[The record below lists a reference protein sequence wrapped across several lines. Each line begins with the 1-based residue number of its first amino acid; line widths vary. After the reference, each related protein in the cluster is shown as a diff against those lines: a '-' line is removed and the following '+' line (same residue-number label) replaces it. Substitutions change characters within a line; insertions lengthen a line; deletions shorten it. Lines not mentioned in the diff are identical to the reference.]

1 MILRYLKAVIGL
13 ALLCAGSTAL
23 ATAAPTD
30 AVPTLA
36 ASAERFA
43 ESALKLPSGS
53 VTAVTINNQLPLG
66 SCASGW
72 QWTFA
77 FSTRNTVKAHCPGV
91 AGPDKFVSLRLP
103 APAEAKPQA
112 TFSAVVLNRDLPYGY
127 SLTAADLSVKQLPA
141 GMANTANSLGNPDDL
156 VGKSLTRHMRAGD
169 TPGRADVQAML
180 VIRRND
186 SVTGWSYFSGGRV
199 GTKLIALQDGRAGQ
213 RIDLENTL
221 SKRKLRGEIQPDGTV
236 RLGVLGTSSTQV
248 ADDPKVRVANVDLVG
263 MEAGR
268 TP

>member
-1 MILRYLKAVIGL
+1 MSLHYLKAVGL
-13 ALLCAGSTAL
+13 GLLCWCNCVL

-30 AVPTLA
+30 AQPTLA

-43 ESALKLPSGS
+43 ESALKLPAGS
-53 VTAVTINNQLPLG
+53 VTAVMINSQLPLG
-66 SCASGW
+66 TCVSGW

-77 FSTRNTVKAHCPGV
+77 FSTRNTVKAHCPGA

-103 APAEAKPQA
+103 VPAEAKPQA
-112 TFSAVVLNRDLPYGY
+112 TSPTVVLNRDLPYGHL
-127 SLTAADLSVKQLPA
+127 LTAEDLSVKQLPA
-141 GMANTANSLGNPDDL
+141 GTTGTGNTLGNPDDL

-169 TPGRADVQAML
+169 APGRADVQAML

-199 GTKLIALQDGRAGQ
+199 GTKLVALQDGRAGQ
-213 RIDLENTL
+213 RIDLENPL

-236 RLGVLGTSSTQV
+236 RLGGLGTSSTQV
-248 ADDPKVRVANVDLVG
+248 TDDSKVRVANVDLVG
-263 MEAGR
+263 MEAGK